1 MSEAIAARVKLLFF
15 DDAKV
20 LLAMDRAT
28 AKALSRF
35 GAEVRRAARASIKES
50 PGASAAGT
58 PPHSHMAA
66 RRRARNKARKAAG
79 QEPVKSGFAGLK
91 FILFAYDPAGRSV
104 IIGPASNRTRSLT
117 IPEILEKGKD
127 PKHKVATRPFMSPAF
142 ESSEKKLP
150 AMWARSLK

>member
-1 MSEAIAARVKLLFF
+1 MSEGVGIRAKLLFF
-15 DDAKV
+15 DDARI
-20 LLAMDRAT
+20 LQAMDRAT
-28 AKALSRF
+28 ARALSRF
-35 GAEVRRAARASIKES
+35 GSEVRRVARTSIKES

-58 PPHSHMAA
+58 PPHSHIAA
-66 RRRARNKARKAAG
+66 RRRAKNKVRKAAG
-79 QEPVKSGFAGLK
+79 QEPVKGGFAGLK

-142 ESSEKKLP
+142 EQSEKKLP
-150 AMWARSLK
+150 SMWGKSIR